1 MAVTSCFFSFN
12 VHLPSSPPPSSLKHH
27 PPTSL
32 NVTLRVKNS
41 SGNVFFSSS
50 STLITVATSQCDVAR
65 LVPAGVFVLSF
76 TFVCLSVCLVSHSF
90 YSSVCQTDS
99 QSIGERGN
107 EKRIINLYIRSNIV
121 NGSQLIQHNFFLPHQ
136 VQRYHCVHQSPK
148 NKICWFCLH
157 QKQCSR
163 HFT

>member
-1 MAVTSCFFSFN
+1 MF
-12 VHLPSSPPPSSLKHH
+12 
-27 PPTSL
+27 
-32 NVTLRVKNS
+32 
-41 SGNVFFSSS
+41 FFSSS

-121 NGSQLIQHNFFLPHQ
+121 NGSQLIQHNFFYHIRYNVIIVYIR
-136 VQRYHCVHQSPK
+136 VQKTKSVSFVYTRSNVVGISHK
-148 NKICWFCLH
+148 R
-157 QKQCSR
+157 QKPVQCFS
-163 HFT
+163 FT